1 MGADSIHIGKQE
13 VLIAIIMSARKDATA
28 IHIGEQDCNKC

>member
-13 VLIAIIMSARKDATA
+13 VLIAIFMSARKDDTA
-28 IHIGEQDCNKC
+28 IHVGEQGC